1 MILHIDRKPTSLSL
15 SQPQLQPRRHQ
26 RRLLQQPRPLQPLQ
40 QVQQPPQES
49 LKMIQKHL
57 SIHLL
62 IHLLIDLIVIY
73 FNLKR

>member
-1 MILHIDRKPTSLSL
+1 MILHIDRKSLSL

-26 RRLLQQPRPLQPLQ
+26 RRLPQQLRPLQPLQ

-49 LKMIQKHL
+49 LKIIQKHL
-57 SIHLL
+57 SIHLI
-62 IHLLIDLIVIY
+62 IHLLIDLIITY